1 MHKTNGTEGLVK
13 INISKNAD
21 DLLCV
26 IEDNGIGRKKAA
38 EIKEQK
44 QKNHKRSMGMQIT
57 QDRIEIINKLY
68 NMNASINIY
77 DMEDE
82 LGNAKGTKV
91 ELIIPV

>member
-1 MHKTNGTEGLVK
+1 
-13 INISKNAD
+13 
-21 DLLCV
+21 
-26 IEDNGIGRKKAA
+26 
-38 EIKEQK
+38 
-44 QKNHKRSMGMQIT
+44 MQIT

-82 LGNAKGTKV
+82 LGNAKGTRV

>member
-1 MHKTNGTEGLVK
+1 M
-13 INISKNAD
+13 
-21 DLLCV
+21 

-44 QKNHKRSMGMQIT
+44 QTNHKRSMGMQIT

-68 NMNASINIY
+68 NMNASVNID

-82 LGNAKGTKV
+82 KGNAKGTRVK
-91 ELIIPV
+91 LTIPV

>member
-1 MHKTNGTEGLVK
+1 M
-13 INISKNAD
+13 
-21 DLLCV
+21 LCT

-38 EIKEQK
+38 ELKEQK
-44 QKNHKRSMGMQIT
+44 QMNHKRSMGMQIT

-82 LGNAKGTKV
+82 QGNARGTKV
-91 ELIIPV
+91 ELKIPV